1 MAVSRIFLWLGYTVL
16 FFSGLMLVTS
26 IFGFSVGEYAQAQNF
41 LGLASLAGVLGG
53 IVYFTAQ
60 NAPNTESTRDAL
72 VFLFLFWLI
81 IPIITCLPYLS
92 LGSVPNIGA
101 AYFESVSAIT
111 TTGASTLI
119 PEEMTKSL
127 LVWRSLLQW
136 SGGVIAAIFAI
147 VILAAVNLSGTGVH
161 RSVLFTLRKGEL
173 FSRFLRIGWVVALV
187 YLLVSIICFI
197 LLVVFGTPAFEAFCL
212 ALSAVSTGGL
222 TPRTGTLESYVSNIG
237 GIVLAMTCILGAVN
251 IAVLWDIVRRRNKTS
266 LREFFLNVEHRGL
279 FAVIAIIIII
289 GFFYS
294 GHMHLHTMIVEAAY
308 MASTTGFD
316 FHIVGVDVL
325 PPSLLI
331 ALALIGG
338 SALSTAGGV
347 KIIRVL
353 LLFRHLR
360 TDLNRM
366 SHPSRVLAV
375 RFQGEI
381 IEDKGF
387 LSIWMYF
394 FGYTLVFAMGI
405 MALGAAGLEFTHA
418 VAACAGALSNM
429 GPLLAATYPEL
440 TYASM
445 SPLTLFVLTII
456 MLLGRVEVLAAFAV
470 ISPSLWRN

>member
-1 MAVSRIFLWLGYTVL
+1 
-16 FFSGLMLVTS
+16 
-26 IFGFSVGEYAQAQNF
+26 
-41 LGLASLAGVLGG
+41 
-53 IVYFTAQ
+53 
-60 NAPNTESTRDAL
+60 
-72 VFLFLFWLI
+72 
-81 IPIITCLPYLS
+81 
-92 LGSVPNIGA
+92 
-101 AYFESVSAIT
+101 
-111 TTGASTLI
+111 
-119 PEEMTKSL
+119 
-127 LVWRSLLQW
+127 
-136 SGGVIAAIFAI
+136 
-147 VILAAVNLSGTGVH
+147 
-161 RSVLFTLRKGEL
+161 
-173 FSRFLRIGWVVALV
+173 
-187 YLLVSIICFI
+187 
-197 LLVVFGTPAFEAFCL
+197 
-212 ALSAVSTGGL
+212 
-222 TPRTGTLESYVSNIG
+222 
-237 GIVLAMTCILGAVN
+237 
-251 IAVLWDIVRRRNKTS
+251 
-266 LREFFLNVEHRGL
+266 
-279 FAVIAIIIII
+279 
-289 GFFYS
+289 
-294 GHMHLHTMIVEAAY
+294 MHLHTMIVEAAY

-316 FHIVGVDVL
+316 FHIVGVDIL
-325 PPSLLI
+325 PPSMLI

-360 TDLNRM
+360 TDLDRM
-366 SHPSRVLAV
+366 SHPSRVRAV

-405 MALGAAGLEFTHA
+405 MALGAAGIEFTHA